1 MSTVFKSKT
10 GETLARHF
18 IGVGHGGSDPG
29 ASGYVVEKTAALNM
43 ALAEKDFLVAHGVEV
58 CMSRVRDEN
67 DPVAEEVREC
77 NAYNPDAT
85 NEVHLNSGGGD
96 GWEGFCSVIGTDS
109 RRLAEC
115 IEKQVKAIGQNSRGV
130 KTKTLANG
138 QDYFM
143 YVRETWAP
151 AALCEGGFVDN
162 KIDAQA
168 FDSLDEQRAFGIA
181 YAKGV
186 LDYYGIT
193 YDKNDGDVGGSSSG
207 GSSDDSSGSKPSVKK
222 APDVKY
228 QTYTRGKG
236 LLDNIINC
244 DGKGTDSYAGWIN
257 YDILALYANT
267 VGDKDVAGRLKF
279 RAHDREKGIWL
290 NWQYDREKDEN
301 GENFAGTQET
311 AIDGFQMDLIEL
323 PGYEVWYQAYTAE
336 DGWLEPVTGYGAG
349 YNGYAGIYGHDIQ
362 AVRIKIV
369 KVA

>member
-1 MSTVFKSKT
+1 MSTVFKVKS
-10 GETLARHF
+10 GERKAKWF

-29 ASGYVVEKTAALNM
+29 ASKYVVEKSAVLNM

-58 CMSRVRDEN
+58 CMSRVRDER
-67 DPVAEEVREC
+67 DPIDEEVREC
-77 NAYNPDAT
+77 NQYRPDGA
-85 NEVHLNSGGGD
+85 NDCHLNAGGGD
-96 GWEGFCSVIGTDS
+96 GAEFYRSVIGTDS
-109 RRLAEC
+109 KKIAEC

-130 KTKTLANG
+130 KTRTLSSGA
-138 QDYFM
+138 DYYAFCRDT
-143 YVRETWAP
+143 YAP
-151 AALCEGGFVDN
+151 SVICEGGFVDN
-162 KIDAQA
+162 KTDSQA
-168 FDSLDEQRAFGIA
+168 FDSLDEQRAFGVA

-186 LDYYGIT
+186 LDYLGIL
-193 YDKNDGDVGGSSSG
+193 YDKGSGDVGGGSSG
-207 GSSDDSSGSKPSVKK
+207 GSSGGFSGSKPSVKK

-236 LLDNIINC
+236 VLDNIINC
-244 DGKGTDSYAGWIN
+244 SGTGTNSYAGWTGF
-257 YDILALYANT
+257 DILALWANT

-279 RAHDREKGIWL
+279 RVHNREKGIWL
-290 NWQYDREKDEN
+290 NFQYDREEDKN
-301 GENFAGTQET
+301 GENFGGNMEDP
-311 AIDGFQMDLIEL
+311 IDGLQMDLTEL

>member
-18 IGVGHGGSDPG
+18 IGIGHGGTDPG
-29 ASGYVVEKTAALNM
+29 ASGYVVEKTVALNM

-58 CMSRVRDEN
+58 CLSRVRDEN

-77 NAYNPDAT
+77 NKYNPDAT

-109 RRLAEC
+109 RRLTEC

-151 AALCEGGFVDN
+151 ASLCEGGFVDN
-162 KIDAQA
+162 KTDVQA
-168 FDSLDEQRAFGIA
+168 FDTLDEQRAFGIA

-186 LDYYGIT
+186 LDYYGIP
-193 YDKNDGDVGGSSSG
+193 YDKSDTGTVGGGSSSG
-207 GSSDDSSGSKPSVKK
+207 SSTSKPATKK
-222 APDVKY
+222 VPDVKY

-236 LLDNIINC
+236 VLAEITNC
-244 DGKGTDSYAGWIN
+244 SGKGTDSYAGWIN
-257 YDILALYANT
+257 YDILALWANT
-267 VGDKDVAGRLKF
+267 VGDVKDAGRLKF

-290 NWQYDREKDEN
+290 NWQYDREKDAN
-301 GENFAGTQET
+301 GENFAGTKET

-336 DGWLEPVTGYGAG
+336 DGWLEPVTGCGAG
-349 YNGYAGIYGHDIQ
+349 HNGYAGIYGHDIQ
-362 AVRIKIV
+362 AIRIKIV